1 MKKQKILVVDDQSIN
16 RILLAK
22 ILENHFTVLQAEN
35 GLEAW
40 NIVCKEKDSIQVIL
54 LDLIMPVMDGYAFL
68 DKIKKSPFWEIPVIV
83 ASQDGGKESEL
94 KALKIGAV
102 DFITKPYH
110 PTIILQRIINTIAMR
125 ENAILRNTSE
135 RDFLTKLYNKETF
148 TIRWQPL
155 FRKTRRQLIHLF
167 ILILNGLKL
176 LMTSLAKQKAM
187 NF

>member
-1 MKKQKILVVDDQSIN
+1 MFIGKKNATI
-16 RILLAK
+16 
-22 ILENHFTVLQAEN
+22 QAEN

-110 PTIILQRIINTIAMR
+110 PT
-125 ENAILRNTSE
+125 
-135 RDFLTKLYNKETF
+135 
-148 TIRWQPL
+148 
-155 FRKTRRQLIHLF
+155 F